1 MTQIETKA
9 IAHADYKSSLGYNY
23 NECKSSFV
31 DGAEWMLSKVFEILK
46 AHADNY
52 SVEVGDAVETYVID
66 DIREA
71 LGEKV
76 MESRYKVGDIVG
88 IYGYETD
95 VKIWDIKWYGNEPS
109 YLVCL
114 ADGDEWI
121 FDDDIAYKA

>member
-9 IAHADYKSSLGYNY
+9 KAYADYKSSLGYNY
-23 NECKSSFV
+23 NERKSSFV

-46 AHADNY
+46 EHADNY

-71 LGEKV
+71 LDEKV
-76 MESRYKVGDIVG
+76 MTSKYKVGDIVG

-95 VKIWDIKWYGNEPS
+95 VKIWDIRWYGNEPS

-114 ADGDEWI
+114 ADGDEWVY
-121 FDDDIAYKA
+121 DDDIVYKV

>member
-9 IAHADYKSSLGYNY
+9 KAYADYKSSLGYNY

-31 DGAEWMLSKVFEILK
+31 DGAEYMLSKVFEILK
-46 AHADNY
+46 KHAGNY
-52 SVEVGDAVETYVID
+52 SVEVGNAVETYVID

-71 LGEKV
+71 LSEKV
-76 MESRYKVGDIVG
+76 MTSKYKMGDIVG

-95 VKIWDIKWYGNEPS
+95 VKIWDIRWYGNEPS

-121 FDDDIAYKA
+121 CDDDIAYKV

>member
-1 MTQIETKA
+1 MTQLETKA
-9 IAHADYKSSLGYNY
+9 RAHADYKSSLGYNY

-46 AHADNY
+46 DCAGNY
-52 SVEVGDAVETYVID
+52 SVEVGNAVETYVID

-76 MESRYKVGDIVG
+76 MTSKYKVGDIVG
-88 IYGYETD
+88 IYGYETN
-95 VKIWDIKWYGNEPS
+95 VKIWDIRWHGNEPS

-121 FDDDIAYKA
+121 FDDDIAYKS